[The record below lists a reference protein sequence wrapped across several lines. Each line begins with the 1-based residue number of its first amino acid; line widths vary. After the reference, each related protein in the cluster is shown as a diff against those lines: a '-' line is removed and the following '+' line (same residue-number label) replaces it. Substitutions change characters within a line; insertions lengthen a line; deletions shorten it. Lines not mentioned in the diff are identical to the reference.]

1 MYFQISKPSIK
12 KHNLSIMPIHN
23 FNKQAP
29 APAPALTPV
38 VENYIVAQPKES
50 KKMTWGEPTWFF
62 FHTLAEK
69 IGDEHFTIVKNDL
82 LNFIFLISSNLPCPI
97 CSVHAMDYLK
107 TNNFYNIST
116 KEQLIIF
123 LFNFHNDVNKRK
135 NYVLYDYNNLKE
147 KYSKAKFINI
157 INYFLLHFKNNTKSN
172 KMISEDFHRNRIILK
187 LKTWINN
194 NIKYFNI

>member
-1 MYFQISKPSIK
+1 MYFQISKQPIK

-23 FNKQAP
+23 FNKP
-29 APAPALTPV
+29 APSQSLTPV
-38 VENYIVAQPKES
+38 VENNIVVQPTES
-50 KKMTWGEPTWFF
+50 KKMSWGEPTWFF

-69 IGDEHFTIVKNDL
+69 IGDEHFTKVKSDL

-97 CSVHAMDYLK
+97 CSVHAIDYLK

-123 LFNFHNDVNKRK
+123 LFNFHNDVNQRK
-135 NYVLYDYNNLKE
+135 NYPLYDYNNLKE
-147 KYSKAKFINI
+147 KYSNAKIINI
-157 INYFLLHFKNNTKSN
+157 INYFLLHFKNNSKSN

-187 LKTWINN
+187 LKNWINN
-194 NIKYFNI
+194 NFQYFVI